1 MIALKPGANLALIN
15 GKGAEESLETW
26 NDPEGMFKDA
36 TDLDLKEFLLN
47 KSIDIFDHTGA
58 RVHPRDY
65 EKVFQEG
72 SYVVADATLQL

>member
-1 MIALKPGANLALIN
+1 MALIDH
-15 GKGAEESLETW
+15 KAAEESLETW
-26 NDPEGMFKDA
+26 DDPEHMFKDA

-47 KSIDIFDHTGA
+47 KSMDIFDHLGA

-72 SYVVADATLQL
+72 GYVIADATLQL